1 MSFIFGKNPRFAIS
15 GLICQL
21 RSITS
26 FFHGINICVIQVVNT
41 AFIQRSTFISVT
53 SVVEFGVQNQKHGRR
68 NLPPSPTPIF
78 SIKKRHYFWFLSFK
92 NFTTEVTLTFINN
105 ICKILPIL
113 QILKIF
119 MATFIAK
126 IVGCHCQKWWGEH
139 LPTAENF
146 ANCQWQNYH
155 PLPFSNIANGRSY
168 LIYKE
173 RKTCCF

>member
-1 MSFIFGKNPRFAIS
+1 M
-15 GLICQL
+15 
-21 RSITS
+21 
-26 FFHGINICVIQVVNT
+26 
-41 AFIQRSTFISVT
+41 
-53 SVVEFGVQNQKHGRR
+53 
-68 NLPPSPTPIF
+68 
-78 SIKKRHYFWFLSFK
+78 
-92 NFTTEVTLTFINN
+92 LTFVND

-113 QILKIF
+113 QILEIF

-168 LIYKE
+168 LICKKIYTYIILVILGPFSRGYCLKVNSVKE
-173 RKTCCF
+173 ACAKCFSVHKLKFEILQITWKKWNKEHKTLSFQFFTNRFSILMSFVLFFMWFVRLHILISEPQSIWRKLLVLSWL

>member
-1 MSFIFGKNPRFAIS
+1 MILSDS
-15 GLICQL
+15 
-21 RSITS
+21 
-26 FFHGINICVIQVVNT
+26 
-41 AFIQRSTFISVT
+41 
-53 SVVEFGVQNQKHGRR
+53 
-68 NLPPSPTPIF
+68 
-78 SIKKRHYFWFLSFK
+78 SIKKCHYRKIFWYLLMMFIFRNFWHWKLTLKVRFRHCFWFLSFK

-126 IVGCHCQKWWGEH
+126 IVGCHCQKWWWEH